1 MPYTTFD
8 YVYEKIEELEKEYTE
23 KYGCEIAE
31 MFYEIISDLKEW
43 LNNMRDAMQWEKNYD
58 KRRIY

>member
-23 KYGCEIAE
+23 NYGCEIAE

-43 LNNMRDAMQWEKNYD
+43 LNKMRDVM
-58 KRRIY
+58 

>member
-23 KYGCEIAE
+23 KYGCEISE

-43 LNNMRDAMQWEKNYD
+43 LNNMRDAMQWEVL
-58 KRRIY
+58 

>member
-1 MPYTTFD
+1 MPYTTVD

-23 KYGCEIAE
+23 KYSCEISE

-43 LNNMRDAMQWEKNYD
+43 LNKMRDVM
-58 KRRIY
+58 